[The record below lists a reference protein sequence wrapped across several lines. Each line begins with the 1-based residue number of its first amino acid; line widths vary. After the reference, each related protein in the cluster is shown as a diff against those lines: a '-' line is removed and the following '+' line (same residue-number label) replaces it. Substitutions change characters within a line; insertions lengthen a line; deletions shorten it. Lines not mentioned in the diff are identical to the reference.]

1 MEITNKTEGYEI
13 IDDIYKIYKVHN
25 VKECTS
31 GWTPEKWILQLHDT
45 KYDSGDTSI
54 LHYLFILEPHCDAV
68 GHWVYEAA
76 IYLNLFKKM
85 KILYPSL
92 KLAILRK
99 RMIKTLFFNHFSI
112 PDHDICIFDTSPAPQ
127 YSNLPYN
134 NICIFP
140 SPISHHHLKE
150 VVDQLISDQIKVFIN
165 CFNSINIPNIEDG
178 SWLLMPRQK
187 KESFQRFD
195 PIPYDA
201 IFRFFESFTYT
212 YSILHTDDIL
222 SLNEQI
228 EKLRSATNIVV
239 CDGSAFMFNL
249 LLCRNKTF
257 FVIGDFFTIQQRKSQ
272 PVFKLVIDLLIEIN
286 QHKVFHTHDQHD
298 FIHRFLPK

>member
-1 MEITNKTEGYEI
+1 MEITNNTEGYEI
-13 IDDIYKIYKVHN
+13 IDDIYKIYKVRN

-45 KYDSGDTSI
+45 KYDSEDTSI

-68 GHWVYEAA
+68 GHWIYEAA

-92 KLAILRK
+92 KLAILSK
-99 RMIKTLFFNHFSI
+99 RIIKTLFFNHFSI
-112 PDHDICIFDTSPAPQ
+112 PDDDICIFDASPSPQ
-127 YSNLPYN
+127 YSNLPHN

-140 SPISHHHLKE
+140 SPISHHHLKS
-150 VVDQLISDQIKVFIN
+150 VDPLISDQLKVFIN
-165 CFNSINIPNIEDG
+165 YFNSINIPNIEDG

-187 KESFQRFD
+187 KENFQCND
-195 PIPYDA
+195 VHIPYDA
-201 IFRFFESFTYT
+201 IFRFFEGFTYT

-222 SLNEQI
+222 SLNQQI

-249 LLCRNKTF
+249 LLCKNKNL
-257 FVIGDFFTIQQRKSQ
+257 FVIGDFSIHQRSKL
-272 PVFKLVIDLLIEIN
+272 PVFKLVFDLLIEIN

-298 FIHRFLPK
+298 FINRFLPK